1 MVPSKWDTKGIA
13 MLREACF
20 KAGIVNRYDV
30 GVPGCDQLRVMTEAQ
45 AASLHCA
52 ADVGLASMKNGQQFL
67 VCDAGGGTV
76 DIAVHKVITF
86 NFRELGNRCS
96 SNQVV
101 GDRSVND
108 IAEVSVQTGGKCGS
122 LFLDLRFEKLITVS
136 LYHSQ
141 WTGWFS
147 VWVLA

>member
-20 KAGIVNRYDV
+20 KAGIVSRYDV
-30 GVPGCDQLRVMTEAQ
+30 DVPGRDQLRVVTEAQ

-86 NFRELGNRCS
+86 NFRELRIVAHQIRLLEIDLQMTLQRFPSKLGGNAVAS
-96 SNQVV
+96 FWTFDS
-101 GDRSVND
+101 
-108 IAEVSVQTGGKCGS
+108 K
-122 LFLDLRFEKLITVS
+122 KL
-136 LYHSQ
+136 SQ
-141 WTGWFS
+141 
-147 VWVLA
+147 